1 VALRQRPLQSGQYKN
16 AAPRLRLARKIQRKE
31 EERFSILRAE
41 STEAFHRGQLQVC
54 LTNSALLPSIIEM
67 SVEYTDAPTVRSEP
81 STGDKMPC
89 PYCGHSLPKDATR
102 CDRCDWTRGA
112 SETAEGKA
120 SDAIAVIFSIIPG
133 LGHIYKGHKFAG
145 FLWMFGAIP
154 VGIFVLL
161 AAFASA
167 GWGLGLFFFYL
178 IAVMLH
184 AYAVDDRVAPPRED
198 EGEEY

>member
-1 VALRQRPLQSGQYKN
+1 LLD
-16 AAPRLRLARKIQRKE
+16 E
-31 EERFSILRAE
+31 FSLSCE
-41 STEAFHRGQLQVC
+41 
-54 LTNSALLPSIIEM
+54 PSETEM
-67 SVEYTDAPTVRSEP
+67 SVEYTDAPVAQPEST
-81 STGDKMPC
+81 TGDKMPC
-89 PYCGHSLPKDATR
+89 PFCGHLLPKDAQS
-102 CDRCDWTRGA
+102 CDRCDWTRSA
-112 SETAEGKA
+112 TETAEGKA

-133 LGHIYKGHKFAG
+133 LGHIYKGHKLAG

-184 AYAVDDRVAPPRED
+184 AYAVHDRVAPPRED